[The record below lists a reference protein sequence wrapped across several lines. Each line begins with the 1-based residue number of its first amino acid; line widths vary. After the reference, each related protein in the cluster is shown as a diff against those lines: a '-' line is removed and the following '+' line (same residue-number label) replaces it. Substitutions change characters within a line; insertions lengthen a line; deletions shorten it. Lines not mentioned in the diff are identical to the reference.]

1 MILQRQAPN
10 VHPSFQVQIQTINSI
25 NCKQQ
30 TDVDYFDIGRNR
42 QPQPGL
48 IGSITRTRTFF
59 AQAGFSNCNYQNLKT
74 PVKTWENQ
82 TVKDMSL
89 SCCSWFVKLYSP
101 QRREGVSLNFL
112 QVDDDKDFAMHLSRT
127 RTHLSLP
134 RCFCDRLKS

>member
-1 MILQRQAPN
+1 MILQRQAPNN

-30 TDVDYFDIGRNR
+30 NRTDVDYFDIGRNR
-42 QPQPGL
+42 QPGL

-112 QVDDDKDFAMHLSRT
+112 QVDDKDFAMHLSRT
-127 RTHLSLP
+127 HFHGAFAT
-134 RCFCDRLKS
+134 D